1 MNPGIYYM
9 SGLSS
14 NELLHAYSLRR
25 VVSGYTGPGIQ
36 VRRGTSTT
44 LLQDFYFDPTTGELD
59 QAAILSFVGAST
71 GYVSKWYDQSG
82 NGNTLGVFGTVAGRE
97 PIIVT
102 GSAVVTRNGRLAMS
116 LGVNFA
122 NLKTVQTGIIP
133 ANNLSVFAVISSI
146 NTTASGS
153 AVALKRNNDTLGTF
167 VLPRSEGG
175 GDFFNYN
182 GANWIVLGTTSTA
195 LKVYSGLSDP
205 ASISAWKNNVFIGTV
220 NQTNTNIG
228 QGISLGYQTINNST
242 FNNFSGT
249 HQEILFYT
257 GNPSNRSS
265 ITSEIMS
272 YYSIV

>member
-1 MNPGIYYM
+1 MA
-9 SGLSS
+9 GLSS
-14 NELLHAYSLRR
+14 NKLLHAYSLRR

-44 LLQDFYFDPTTGELD
+44 LLQDFYFGPSGELD
-59 QAAILSFVGAST
+59 QAAILSFVGTST

-82 NGNTLGVFGTVAGRE
+82 NGNTLGVVGTVAGRE

-146 NTTASGS
+146 NTAATGNAL
-153 AVALKRNNDTLGTF
+153 ALKRNNDTLGTF

-175 GDFFNYN
+175 ADFFNYN
-182 GANWIVLGTTSTA
+182 GSNWIGLGTTSTA

-205 ASISAWKNNVFIGTV
+205 ASISAWKNNVFIGTS

-228 QGISLGYQTINNST
+228 QGIAIGYQTINNST
-242 FNNFSGT
+242 FVNFSGT
-249 HQEILFYT
+249 HQEILFYQ
-257 GNPSNRSS
+257 GNPANRSA
-265 ITSEIMS
+265 ITAEIIS